1 MTSTPLPMAPPREVP
16 KPDEAAKQAPVP
28 TPMGNERSATATGTG
43 AGRIM
48 ARFDDLIEA
57 VSAYHPS
64 PDIGL
69 IQRAY
74 MYSAKVHAGQVRKS
88 GEPYLIHPL
97 EVAYLLTQLRLDEA
111 SIATGLLHDTVE
123 DTLAT
128 LEDIKTMFGQETAT
142 LVDGVTKL
150 SQIHF
155 DNDQHKQAENF
166 RKMLVAMAKDIRVVL
181 VKLCDRLHNMRT
193 LEHMSPPK
201 QLRIAQETVDIYA
214 PLANRLGINWIKSE
228 LEDLSF
234 RYLQPQDFAQLDA
247 RISELYAKRENYV
260 VEIAQGLR
268 EELAKRGIVAEVQ
281 GREKHLYSIYKKMT
295 TRHLEFEQV
304 HDIIAFRVLTD
315 SVGKCYEVLGH
326 VHSLWHPIPG
336 RFKDYIAMPKPN
348 NYQSLH
354 TSVIGPGGERIEIQI
369 RTTEMHR
376 IAEDGIAAHWEY
388 KEGGRIGEKSKQQFA
403 WLRQLLEWQRDLQDP
418 NEFLDT
424 VKYDLFTDE
433 VFVFTPKGEVISLKR
448 GATPVD
454 FAFAIH
460 SEVGIHCSGAKVNG
474 RMVPLRTELKSGDMV
489 EIMTNPSQRPSK
501 DWLSLA
507 RTGKAKSRIRAYIR
521 TSERARSKDLGR
533 EMLERELKRF
543 NLSFQ
548 KLSKEGRMQQVAEES
563 RHGTVDSLLIS
574 IGYGRTT
581 AQSILEKIA
590 PETAKKPLAESTGVF
605 TSLFKRAMPSRK
617 RRATGGVVVQGIDD
631 MLVRFA
637 KCCSPLPGDPI
648 TGFVTRGKGITV
660 HLATCTRAADLDPVR
675 RIDVSWDENGSYAR
689 PVNLRV
695 MTGDRPGILATISQC
710 FTNNGVNIAQATCKV
725 TAKDRAVNTFEVMI
739 RDTDQLHKVVNEI
752 KAIRGVI
759 GVERI

>member
-1 MTSTPLPMAPPREVP
+1 MTSTPASNGAAPAAQREAPTPSPMAP
-16 KPDEAAKQAPVP
+16 
-28 TPMGNERSATATGTG
+28 ERSQTQGG
-43 AGRIM
+43 DSPGKKLIM
-48 ARFDDLIEA
+48 RRFEDIIES
-57 VSAYHPS
+57 VQGYHPA
-64 PDIGL
+64 PDLGL

-74 MYSAKVHAGQVRKS
+74 MYSAKVHAGQLRKS

-97 EVAYLLTQLRLDEA
+97 EVAYILTQLRLDEA

-128 LEDIKTMFGQETAT
+128 LDDIRTMFGTETAT

-181 VKLCDRLHNMRT
+181 VKLADRLHNMRT
-193 LEHMSPPK
+193 LEHMSPVK
-201 QLRIAQETVDIYA
+201 QARIAQETIDIYA

-234 RYLQPQDFAQLDA
+234 RYLQPLDFQKLDG
-247 RISELYAKRENYV
+247 RITELYAKREDYV
-260 VEIAQGLR
+260 ADVSKTLR
-268 EELAKRGIVAEVQ
+268 EELAKRGIQCELQ
-281 GREKHLYSIYKKMT
+281 GRPKHLYSIYKKMT
-295 TRHLEFEQV
+295 LRHLDFEQV
-304 HDIIAFRVLTD
+304 HDLIAFRILTD

-354 TSVIGPGGERIEIQI
+354 TSVVGPGGERIEIQI
-369 RTTEMHR
+369 RTHEMHR
-376 IAEDGIAAHWEY
+376 VSEDGIAAHWEY
-388 KEGGRIGEKSKQQFA
+388 KESGKIGEKSKQQFA

-418 NEFLDT
+418 SEFLDT

-460 SEVGIHCSGAKVNG
+460 SEVGIHCAGAKVNG
-474 RMVPLRTELKSGDMV
+474 RMVPLRTELKSGDMI
-489 EIMTNPSQRPSK
+489 EIMTNPQQRPSK
-501 DWLSLA
+501 DWLALA
-507 RTGKAKSRIRAYIR
+507 RTGKAKSRIRAFIR
-521 TSERARSKDLGR
+521 ANERARSKELGT
-533 EMLERELKRF
+533 EMLERELKRA
-543 NLSFQ
+543 NLSLQ
-548 KLSKEGRMQQVAEES
+548 KLLKEGRLQQLAEES

-581 AQSILEKIA
+581 AQSIVEKID
-590 PETAKKPLAESTGVF
+590 PEAVKKSAVAESASVF
-605 TSLFKRAMPSRK
+605 TSLFKRAVTRK

-631 MLVRFA
+631 MLVRFG

-648 TGFVTRGKGITV
+648 TGFVSRGKGITV
-660 HLATCTRAADLDPVR
+660 HLATCTRAADLDPAR
-675 RIDVSWDENGSYAR
+675 RIDVSWDEHATYAR
-689 PVNLRV
+689 PVTLRV

-739 RDTDQLHKVVNEI
+739 KDTDQLYKVVNEI
-752 KAIRGVI
+752 KAMRGVI

>member
-1 MTSTPLPMAPPREVP
+1 MIAERTSGDGFSKKITR
-16 KPDEAAKQAPVP
+16 
-28 TPMGNERSATATGTG
+28 
-43 AGRIM
+43 
-48 ARFDDLIEA
+48 RFEDIIEA
-57 VSAYHPS
+57 VQEYHPS
-64 PDIGL
+64 PDMGL

-97 EVAYLLTQLRLDEA
+97 EVAWLLTQLRLDEA
-111 SIATGLLHDTVE
+111 SVATGLLHDTVE

-128 LEDIKTMFGQETAT
+128 LDDIKNMFGLETAT

-150 SQIHF
+150 SQIRF

-181 VKLCDRLHNMRT
+181 VKLADRLHNMRT

-201 QLRIAQETVDIYA
+201 QMRIAQETLDIYA

-234 RYLQPQDFAQLDA
+234 RYLQPLDFKQIDDRITELNA
-247 RISELYAKRENYV
+247 RREDYV
-260 VEIAQGLR
+260 VDIIKVLR
-268 EELAKRGIVAEVQ
+268 DELAKRGIIADVQ
-281 GREKHLYSIYKKMT
+281 GRPKHLYSIYKKMT
-295 TRHLEFEQV
+295 ARHLEFDQV
-304 HDIIAFRVLTD
+304 HDIIAFRVLTE
-315 SVGKCYEVLGH
+315 SVGRCYEVLGH

-369 RTTEMHR
+369 RTREMHR
-376 IAEDGIAAHWEY
+376 VAEEGIAAHWEY
-388 KEGGRIGEKSKQQFA
+388 KEGRIGDKSKQQFA

-418 NEFLDT
+418 TEFLDT

-433 VFVFTPKGEVISLKR
+433 VFVFTPKGEVISLKK
-448 GATPVD
+448 GASPVD

-460 SEVGIHCSGAKVNG
+460 SEVGLHCSGAKVNG

-501 DWLSLA
+501 DWLGIA

-521 TSERARSKDLGR
+521 ANERARSKELGR
-533 EMLERELKRF
+533 EMLERDLKRVGMS
-543 NLSFQ
+543 LQ
-548 KLSKEGRMQQVAEES
+548 KLTKEGRLQQIAEES
-563 RHGTVDSLLIS
+563 RHGTLDGLLIS

-581 AQSILEKIA
+581 VHSIVEKLAPDAVKKLDEPQSLI
-590 PETAKKPLAESTGVF
+590 

-617 RRATGGVVVQGIDD
+617 RRSTGGVVVQGIDD
-631 MLVRFA
+631 MLVRFG
-637 KCCSPLPGDPI
+637 KCCAPLPGDPI
-648 TGFVTRGKGITV
+648 TGFVSRGKGITV
-660 HLATCTRAADLDPVR
+660 HLATCTRAADLDPAR
-675 RIDVSWDENGSYAR
+675 RIDVSWDEKGSYAR

-710 FTNNGVNIAQATCKV
+710 FTNNGVNIAQANCKV
-725 TAKDRAVNTFEVMI
+725 TAKDRAINTFEVMI
-739 RDTDQLHKVVNEI
+739 KDTDQLHKVVNQI
-752 KAIRGVI
+752 KSLKGVI